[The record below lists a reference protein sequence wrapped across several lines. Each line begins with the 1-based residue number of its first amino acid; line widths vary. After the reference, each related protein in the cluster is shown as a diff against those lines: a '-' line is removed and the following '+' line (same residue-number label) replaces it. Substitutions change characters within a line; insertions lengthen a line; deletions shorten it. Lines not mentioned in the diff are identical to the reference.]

1 MALKEQD
8 VVLYS
13 TDTSGNK
20 VIQMPITRVENV
32 EGAVKTIDGIA
43 PDANG
48 NVTTPNKV
56 TKTTITNA
64 LGGTPLTQQPSLNV
78 NGRVTLSLGTWTAT
92 GNGMVAFWSDNGTTW
107 GGGDMTVNGVAVG
120 RHFGKESGATLYAP
134 VKTGDVVVTSSNG
147 GYVNGGIFFF
157 PFN

>member
-13 TDTSGNK
+13 TDSDGNK
-20 VIQMPITRVENV
+20 IIQMPITRVENV
-32 EGAVKTIDGIA
+32 EGAVKTVNGVSPNDS
-43 PDANG
+43 G
-48 NVTTPNKV
+48 NVTITV
-56 TKTTITNA
+56 TKSNVTSA
-64 LGGTPLTQQPSLNV
+64 LGGTPIMAQPSLNV
-78 NGRVTLSLGTWTAT
+78 SGTVTLSLGTWTAT